1 MSQPNS
7 ANYGGYAPP
16 AQKPES
22 NVYTMMLVLAF
33 LLLVAAS
40 TLCHFELQKFGKDFP
55 QWRVSGSVPAVGS

>member
-16 AQKPES
+16 AHKPES
-22 NVYTMMLVLAF
+22 NIYTMMLVLSF
-33 LLLVAAS
+33 LLLVTAS
-40 TLCHFELQKFGKDFP
+40 VLCHFELQKFGKDFP